1 MDDANRPLLLLWRKF
16 TVVEPHLRGLE
27 GVYVHPNHR
36 ILLRSVMQ
44 HEIGPLDLSD
54 EVLRYLPALRRV
66 LLVQEI
72 FNSIE
77 IALTPRTFAGIIH
90 LYPEL

>member
-36 ILLRSVMQ
+36 VLLRSVMQ

-54 EVLRYLPALRRV
+54 EVL
-66 LLVQEI
+66 
-72 FNSIE
+72 
-77 IALTPRTFAGIIH
+77 
-90 LYPEL
+90 